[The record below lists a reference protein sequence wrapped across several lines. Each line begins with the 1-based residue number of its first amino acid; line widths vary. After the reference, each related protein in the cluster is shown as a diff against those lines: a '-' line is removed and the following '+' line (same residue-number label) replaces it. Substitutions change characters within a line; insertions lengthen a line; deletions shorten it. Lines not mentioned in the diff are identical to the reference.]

1 MHFSHF
7 SWYCI
12 FLRIVY
18 LLQIPVFIKNWQFV
32 SYKNKWE
39 IYFNSINFQKYLN
52 SSSEEYHWSAVKWGI
67 ETNCKQNGSLGHQLL
82 QWAFSSFCLRTTSVL
97 GSHIHQHCLP
107 IFHGSDLQMIE
118 KKWWIRYSSREIF
131 ISEVSEI
138 LPEDINI
145 ITNLMQE
152 PGTKGSYFSSWE
164 LCSPSRKYSSICLYA
179 KLALPL

>member
-97 GSHIHQHCLP
+97 GWQAQLVTAWCEWDHAQGFSPVWAAIFMDTPCSVCQSNWHYLRSSHFLGGGLLCQY
-107 IFHGSDLQMIE
+107 F
-118 KKWWIRYSSREIF
+118 
-131 ISEVSEI
+131 
-138 LPEDINI
+138 
-145 ITNLMQE
+145 TN
-152 PGTKGSYFSSWE
+152 TW
-164 LCSPSRKYSSICLYA
+164 
-179 KLALPL
+179 